1 MVPFEVTS
9 TERDEKLCLV
19 VLVATKI
26 SESSCCLA
34 KFFRSLSFTV
44 MYECLP
50 IAGTDEELIKF
61 CFDTYDL
68 NDDGYISREEML
80 LLLKDCMYK
89 GNSKVMGE

>member
-1 MVPFEVTS
+1 
-9 TERDEKLCLV
+9 
-19 VLVATKI
+19 
-26 SESSCCLA
+26 
-34 KFFRSLSFTV
+34 
-44 MYECLP
+44 MYDCLP